1 MGLVKLTTNKVVQ
14 ADSILQLT
22 AAISS
27 NTLTIDVI
35 YALDMGSNKLAKAN
49 VVYTKGASNSFT
61 KTEAEYL
68 EAFASAFGNAM
79 GTSGPALVGPI
90 VEQKVT
96 STGILV
102 GTITPVITLKLNAAI
117 T

>member
-1 MGLVKLTTNKVVQ
+1 MGLVKLDVNQVAQ
-14 ADSILQLT
+14 ADGILQLT
-22 AAISS
+22 AVVSS
-27 NTLTIDVI
+27 NTLTVDVI

-49 VVYTKGASNSFT
+49 IVYTKGGSNSFT
-61 KTEAEYL
+61 KSQAEYL
-68 EAFASAFGNAM
+68 DLFASSFGNAM

-96 STGILV
+96 ATGVLV
-102 GTITPVITLKLNAAI
+102 GSISPVITLKLTSAL

>member
-14 ADSILQLT
+14 AEGILQLT

-61 KTEAEYL
+61 LTEAEYL
-68 EAFASAFGNAM
+68 DAFVNAFGSAM
-79 GTSGPALVGPI
+79 GTSGPSIIGP
-90 VEQKVT
+90 VVQQKVT
-96 STGILV
+96 ATGVQV

-117 T
+117 S

>member
-14 ADSILQLT
+14 ADGILQLT
-22 AAISS
+22 AVISS
-27 NTLTIDVI
+27 NTLTIDVL

-49 VVYTKGASNSFT
+49 IVYTKGGSNSFT

-68 EAFASAFGNAM
+68 DAFVNAFGSAM

-96 STGILV
+96 ATGVLV
-102 GTITPVITLKLNAAI
+102 GTITPVITLKLTSAL

>member
-1 MGLVKLTTNKVVQ
+1 MGLVKLDVNKVVQ
-14 ADSILQLT
+14 AEGILQLT
-22 AAISS
+22 AVISS

-35 YALDMGSNKLAKAN
+35 YALEMGSNKLAKAN
-49 VVYTKGASNSFT
+49 IVYTKGGSNSFT

-68 EAFASAFGNAM
+68 EAFASVFGNAM
-79 GTSGPALVGPI
+79 GTSGPSIVGPV

-96 STGILV
+96 STGVLV
-102 GTITPVITLKLNAAI
+102 GSITPVITLKLSSAL

>member
-14 ADSILQLT
+14 AEGILQLT

-61 KTEAEYL
+61 LTEAEYL
-68 EAFASAFGNAM
+68 DAFVNAFGSAM

-96 STGILV
+96 ATGVLV

>member
-14 ADSILQLT
+14 ADGILQLT

-27 NTLTIDVI
+27 NTLTIDI
-35 YALDMGSNKLAKAN
+35 SYALDMGSNKLAKAN

-68 EAFASAFGNAM
+68 DAFVNAFGSAM

-96 STGILV
+96 ATGVLV
-102 GTITPVITLKLNAAI
+102 GTITPVITLKLTSALS
-117 T
+117 

>member
-1 MGLVKLTTNKVVQ
+1 MGLVKLDVNQVAQ
-14 ADSILQLT
+14 ADGILQLT
-22 AAISS
+22 AVVSS
-27 NTLTIDVI
+27 NTLTVDVI

-49 VVYTKGASNSFT
+49 IVYTKGGSNSFT
-61 KTEAEYL
+61 KSQAEYL
-68 EAFASAFGNAM
+68 DLFASSFGNAM

-96 STGILV
+96 ATGVLV
-102 GTITPVITLKLNAAI
+102 GTITPVITLKLSSAL

>member
-1 MGLVKLTTNKVVQ
+1 MGLVKLTTNNVVQ
-14 ADSILQLT
+14 AEGILQLT

-27 NTLTIDVI
+27 NTLTIDVL
-35 YALDMGSNKLAKAN
+35 YALDMGSSKLAKAN
-49 VVYTKGASNSFT
+49 IVYTKGASNSFT

-68 EAFASAFGNAM
+68 ELFASSFGNAM

-90 VEQKVT
+90 VEQKVAA
-96 STGILV
+96 TGVLV
-102 GTITPVITLKLNAAI
+102 GTITPVVTLKLSSAL

>member
-14 ADSILQLT
+14 AEGILQLT
-22 AAISS
+22 AVISS

-35 YALDMGSNKLAKAN
+35 YALDMGSSKLAKAN
-49 VVYTKGASNSFT
+49 VVYTKGGSNSFT
-61 KTEAEYL
+61 LTEAEYL

-79 GTSGPALVGPI
+79 GTSGPSIVGPV

-96 STGILV
+96 STGVLV
-102 GTITPVITLKLNAAI
+102 GSITPVITLKLSSAL

>member
-14 ADSILQLT
+14 AEGILQLT
-22 AAISS
+22 AVISS
-27 NTLTIDVI
+27 NTLTIDVL
-35 YALDMGSNKLAKAN
+35 YALDMGSSKLAKAN
-49 VVYTKGASNSFT
+49 IVYTQGASNSFT

-68 EAFASAFGNAM
+68 ELFASSFGNAM

-96 STGILV
+96 ATGVLV
-102 GTITPVITLKLNAAI
+102 GSIAPVITLKLTSAL

>member
-1 MGLVKLTTNKVVQ
+1 MRLVKLVVNKVVP
-14 ADSILQLT
+14 SEGIRLLT
-22 AAISS
+22 AVIAS
-27 NTLTIDVI
+27 NTLTIDVM
-35 YALDMGSNKLAKAN
+35 YALEMGSSTLVKSN

-68 EAFASAFGNAM
+68 ELFASAFGNAM
-79 GTSGPALVGPI
+79 GTSGPSIVGPV

-96 STGILV
+96 STGVLV
-102 GTITPVITLKLNAAI
+102 GSITPAITLKLTSAL

>member
-1 MGLVKLTTNKVVQ
+1 MGLVKLDVNQVAQ
-14 ADSILQLT
+14 ADGILQLT
-22 AAISS
+22 AVVSS
-27 NTLTIDVI
+27 NTLTVDVI

-49 VVYTKGASNSFT
+49 IVYTKGGSNSFT
-61 KTEAEYL
+61 KSQAEYL
-68 EAFASAFGNAM
+68 DLFASSFGNAM

-96 STGILV
+96 ATGVLV
-102 GTITPVITLKLNAAI
+102 GSISPVITLKLSSAL

>member
-1 MGLVKLTTNKVVQ
+1 MGLVKLTTNNVVQ
-14 ADSILQLT
+14 AEGILQLT
-22 AAISS
+22 ASITT
-27 NTLTIDVI
+27 NTLTIDVV

-49 VVYTKGASNSFT
+49 IVYTKGASNSFT
-61 KTEAEYL
+61 LTEGEYL
-68 EAFASAFGNAM
+68 GEFADIFGLAM

-96 STGILV
+96 ATSKLV
-102 GTITPVITLKLNAAI
+102 GTITPTISLKLTSAI